1 MGFFNSKE
9 KILQAE
15 NSQLKAQI
23 QQLQIQCQKLNQ
35 DNVELQQKL
44 NSLGYNDYVSAQNV
58 LADLNKRIKANED
71 RVEELQYEKS
81 NLLILLKLRKLRK
94 NLIKSK

>member
-1 MGFFNSKE
+1 MGFFNSKG

-58 LADLNKRIKANED
+58 LADLNKRIKDNED
-71 RVEELQYEKS
+71 RVEELQYE
-81 NLLILLKLRKLRK
+81 KLRKLRK

>member
-1 MGFFNSKE
+1 MGFFNSKG

-23 QQLQIQCQKLNQ
+23 RQLQIQCQKLNQ

-58 LADLNKRIKANED
+58 SADLNKRIKDNED
-71 RVEELQYEKS
+71 RVEELQYE
-81 NLLILLKLRKLRK
+81 KLRKLRK